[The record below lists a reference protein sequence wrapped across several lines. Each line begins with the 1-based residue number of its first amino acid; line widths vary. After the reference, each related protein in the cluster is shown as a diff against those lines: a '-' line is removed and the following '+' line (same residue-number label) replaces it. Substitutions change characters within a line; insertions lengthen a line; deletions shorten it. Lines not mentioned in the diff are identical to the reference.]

1 MPSATAVTAAA
12 RSSGV
17 SPASTSAALHSGSAA
32 ADSTAAA
39 VQSSAAAEGEAFS
52 KPDTIHSLVL
62 VSVVFRVVCD
72 FGAVGAFRVV
82 DAFGAVSVF
91 DVVGSFGIVCIVCIV
106 DGVCA
111 LNICIVGIRS
121 TVDTFRA
128 VGSRII
134 LMQKRKRRSENCRKL
149 TTEHHSRYSRARKNR
164 RDRHADNYYGIRA
177 GRADTAIRCICRVS
191 LAVCTAGAAVL
202 SALPPFLPTDAPPD
216 TVSNSEP
223 SVSLPETVPEAAPL
237 AILSGLSDSGR
248 DADAEPSE
256 TADEP
261 PAPPI
266 EPDMPATF
274 PPPIPDDPPMLPEMP
289 VLPEPPMPL
298 VPWLP
303 ELLFEP
309 LFEPLLESPV
319 P

>member
-1 MPSATAVTAAA
+1 MLS
-12 RSSGV
+12 
-17 SPASTSAALHSGSAA
+17 
-32 ADSTAAA
+32 
-39 VQSSAAAEGEAFS
+39 
-52 KPDTIHSLVL
+52 
-62 VSVVFRVVCD
+62 
-72 FGAVGAFRVV
+72 
-82 DAFGAVSVF
+82 AVSVLSVLSVLSTLSALSVF
-91 DVVGSFGIVCIVCIV
+91 SMLSVVS
-106 DGVCA
+106 A
-111 LNICIVGIRS
+111 LSALSALS
-121 TVDTFRA
+121 TVSVLSIYVLSAFAAPSTLFA
-128 VGSRII
+128 PSAAELFLCRIA
-134 LMQKRKRRSENCRKL
+134 S
-149 TTEHHSRYSRARKNR
+149 
-164 RDRHADNYYGIRA
+164 
-177 GRADTAIRCICRVS
+177 
-191 LAVCTAGAAVL
+191 AGAKTVASLRRNTTAATAAHARTAATDTQTIITVYEPGAPTLPSDVSAASPLLSAPPVLPFL

-266 EPDMPATF
+266 EPDMPVPF
-274 PPPIPDDPPMLPEMP
+274 PPPMPDEPPMLPEMP

-309 LFEPLLESPV
+309 LFEPLLELPV